1 MNRFEGQS
9 DPERNVMKQN
19 FVPHL
24 QIVHTEE
31 ERLENETKQ
40 YLSILKQECTED
52 QFSLILQI
60 VDNCRK
66 QRMIL
71 LEQMD
76 MLEALTKES

>member
-1 MNRFEGQS
+1 
-9 DPERNVMKQN
+9 MKQN